1 MGWAPPESKLS
12 DNAGIRP
19 GQDNVQIEGNYTII
33 RGSRVNISIILFC
46 SLNYTMNNICATWS
60 KCYSQSVHVVAF
72 LRHWFVWV
80 ENYCINWPWF
90 VTVLLPRTGP
100 RRLKALM
107 SIQFFNGTQKQTHEN
122 NVECTHLQI
131 PFPLSSIL
139 LNSVRMIDESLSIH
153 NVKTVMILQ

>member
-12 DNAGIRP
+12 DNAGIHP

-72 LRHWFVWV
+72 F
-80 ENYCINWPWF
+80 
-90 VTVLLPRTGP
+90 
-100 RRLKALM
+100 KALVCLSGELLHKLAM
-107 SIQFFNGTQKQTHEN
+107 ICDSVVAKNWSQKVKGS
-122 NVECTHLQI
+122 NVH
-131 PFPLSSIL
+131 SIL
-139 LNSVRMIDESLSIH
+139 
-153 NVKTVMILQ
+153 